1 VNATVVHKSP
11 LQEGNRVVTD
21 PILEIPAEAMARLT
35 AAEARLYPMAM
46 TDPDGYQRAT
56 MLVGLVAGELRRD
69 CADIAT
75 VLDRRSELISR
86 TPRLAEDAG
95 LTLGGLPADV
105 LVDAASALR
114 CRELQAIGAAESV
127 RNRIAQARASGVEW
141 LMDEADP
148 AEVMGGTYRRVE
160 THVPTGSTLAMS
172 IESGG
177 GQAGP
182 TYVIE
187 LVTDVDGTPTQSRPQ
202 RWTYADRDSWS
213 AAAQDIRSGLSTAS

>member
-1 VNATVVHKSP
+1 MT
-11 LQEGNRVVTD
+11 G

-56 MLVGLVAGELRRD
+56 LLVGLVADELRRGG
-69 CADIAT
+69 ADIAT
-75 VLDRRSELISR
+75 VLGRRSELISR
-86 TPRLAEDAG
+86 TPLLAEAAG
-95 LTLGGLPADV
+95 LTLGGLPADAV
-105 LVDAASALR
+105 VDAASALR
-114 CRELQAIGAAESV
+114 CRELQGIATAESV
-127 RNRIAQARASGVEW
+127 RNRISAARASGVEW
-141 LMDEADP
+141 LTDAADP

-177 GQAGP
+177 GNAGP

-187 LVTDVDGTPTQSRPQ
+187 LVSGVDGTPAESRPQ
-202 RWTYADRDSWS
+202 RWTYADRDSWT